1 MTRLIKAWPL
11 STTVTVGEL
20 MQELQKHDPEMAVA
34 FLWEGQ
40 ITPVVLHCFEV
51 MQETDKVHGPVLLMD
66 AET

>member
-1 MTRLIKAWPL
+1 MPRLIKEWPL
-11 STTVTVGEL
+11 SETVTVGEL
-20 MQELQKHDPEMAVA
+20 ILELQKHDPEMAVA

-40 ITPVVLHCFEV
+40 ITPVVLARIEV